1 VSLKKFS
8 LIDLER
14 RDEKAFERRPLRSQ
28 AQRLRNTEL
37 LPFSITA
44 MVTHK
49 VYEEPRSKGLEF
61 RLSGSMEASL
71 EVFLKSIDKNFFI

>member
-49 VYEEPRSKGLEF
+49 AYEEPQSKGLEF
-61 RLSGSMEASL
+61 RLSGSVKASL
-71 EVFLKSIDKNFFI
+71 GVFLKSIDKIFFI